1 MYLLVDVLICLWL
14 IGGIIVGAKK
24 GFVEYFFKLI
34 STVLALFVAIILA
47 DQLLGW
53 TDGLFGLSEKIGES
67 FSEKFAA
74 GGEMN
79 KYILSSSQLE
89 ELGLPE
95 ALTKLLVS
103 YYEKGYGGQN
113 VMFNP
118 PTAAMVLGGA
128 IGHLLALVIAGLV
141 IFIIV
146 KIWLRMI
153 RKSMTELVEKVAA
166 IRVLNSILGTVLG
179 ALQTLITI
187 WFYLYLISLLPVTGI
202 NTFIANCTVLGAIAD
217 HNILMSLI
225 AAIL

>member
-24 GFVEYFFKLI
+24 GFVECFFKLI

-67 FSEKFAA
+67 FSEKFATSD
-74 GGEMN
+74 EMN

-113 VMFNP
+113 V
-118 PTAAMVLGGA
+118 TAAMVLGGA
-128 IGHLLALVIAGLV
+128 IGHLLALVIAGLI

-146 KIWLRMI
+146 KILLRLI
-153 RKSMTELVEKVAA
+153 RKSLTALVEKVAA

-187 WFYLYLISLLPVTGI
+187 WFYLSLMSLFPVTGI